1 MPDYRNSTRTRSPY
15 SLHEPMPSHPR
26 AVTWRDVVAS
36 ALWTIGGSAFV
47 AALLK
52 LGGGW

>member
-1 MPDYRNSTRTRSPY
+1 MTAHKYRNIDW
-15 SLHEPMPSHPR
+15 LHEPMPSHPR

-36 ALWTIGGSAFV
+36 ALWTIGGAAFV

-52 LGGGW
+52 IGGGW